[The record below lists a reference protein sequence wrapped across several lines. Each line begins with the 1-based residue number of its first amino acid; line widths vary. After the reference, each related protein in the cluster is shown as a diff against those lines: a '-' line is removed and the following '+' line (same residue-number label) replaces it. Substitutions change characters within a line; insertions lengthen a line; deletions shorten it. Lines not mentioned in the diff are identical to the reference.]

1 MPFGQTPPN
10 KLTNSLWAASASISL
25 PSPRVTTAAAAAAAT
40 ATTSTAI
47 TVAKEGALY
56 VTLRI
61 LSFVAFGRVCR

>member
-25 PSPRVTTAAAAAAAT
+25 PSPRVTTAAAAT

-47 TVAKEGALY
+47 AVAKEGALY

>member
-25 PSPRVTTAAAAAAAT
+25 PSPRVTTAAAAT